1 MPGRHPPTPTTKIVA
16 LLCVLIT
23 IAPLATIHRLLT
35 MSDYDDGSPSVVFLA
50 SSGGDGSRE
59 GSDDDFAP
67 SSSSSSF
74 GKILQSDHVT
84 VDDIVRGLF
93 KDSMGQ
99 VAPGPFGSFLF
110 LGAGNAAPFIRMNH
124 FTLLL
129 PWCMSL
135 IMGVVI
141 PSILALI
148 SYFQARRRGTAYDQS
163 DEEQFFSRMN
173 RKEKRMCRLII
184 CIRHFKKVLKE
195 SDFVAFNDDYGKEES
210 IEKRGLVMLP
220 TPGRRYGQKHA
231 HRQCSRLCAVCLT
244 QYESGDTIV
253 WSSNSEC
260 QHVFHEKCI
269 ISWSMRKRN
278 QLCPCCRQHFID
290 PKLDTSEVALYS
302 ELETD
307 E

>member
-1 MPGRHPPTPTTKIVA
+1 
-16 LLCVLIT
+16 
-23 IAPLATIHRLLT
+23 
-35 MSDYDDGSPSVVFLA
+35 
-50 SSGGDGSRE
+50 
-59 GSDDDFAP
+59 
-67 SSSSSSF
+67 
-74 GKILQSDHVT
+74 
-84 VDDIVRGLF
+84 
-93 KDSMGQ
+93 
-99 VAPGPFGSFLF
+99 
-110 LGAGNAAPFIRMNH
+110 
-124 FTLLL
+124 
-129 PWCMSL
+129 
-135 IMGVVI
+135 
-141 PSILALI
+141 
-148 SYFQARRRGTAYDQS
+148 
-163 DEEQFFSRMN
+163 MN

-269 ISWSMRKRN
+269 ISWLMRKRN

-307 E
+307 EWNFAPIYFILKWKRNDMISRWTVKFNPNHAFKTFHSRWACTMHIFVIGRRMCSSLTPISLLIGSPCQLIGWFLHIP